1 MVAFF
6 YIRKPQPVENKDT
19 CTMELHVALTPDSLL
34 YWFGWAVSLL
44 IITFPIWFGRN
55 LSIRGRRA
63 FERAWAFVLILAFT
77 AMTSLSVSRG
87 EFTWGGSL
95 PIHMCGFSR
104 LLIIGYFLVGKKWMG
119 ELVTFT
125 GIAGGLQS
133 LLTPEFTHGINPI
146 YAFDYYVNHA
156 SIIAVGLYIIYVH
169 QQPLQKGAWLRNF
182 GRIQLMAVVALG
194 VNVLTGGNYMYLME
208 PPIVDNSLVIRSESF
223 PYMHVLFFELFAA
236 LNFLLIEV
244 VLRRIRVRNSI
255 GVRIV

>member
-1 MVAFF
+1 
-6 YIRKPQPVENKDT
+6 
-19 CTMELHVALTPDSLL
+19 MELHVALTPDSLL
-34 YWFGWAVSLL
+34 YWFGWVLSLL
-44 IITFPIWFGRN
+44 IIVLPIWLGRN
-55 LSIRGRRA
+55 LSIRGRHT
-63 FERAWAFVLILAFT
+63 FERAWAILLIISLVI
-77 AMTSLSVSRG
+77 MTGMSVSRG

-104 LLIIGYFLVGKKWMG
+104 LLIIGYFLIGKKWMG

-133 LLTPEFTHGINPI
+133 LLTPEFTHGINAV
-146 YAFDYYVNHA
+146 YVFDYYMNHA

-182 GRIQLMAVVALG
+182 GRIQLMAIIAVG
-194 VNVLTGGNYMYLME
+194 VNLLTGGNYMYLME
-208 PPIVDNSLVIRSESF
+208 PPIADNPLVITSETF
-223 PYMHVLFFELFAA
+223 PYMYVVFFELFAA

-244 VLRRIRVRNSI
+244 VLRRIRIRNSI